1 MPMSAKKFISDNGAE
16 VHDRVRIETG
26 SLTYEGLILPK
37 HNFSEENIIIIKLD
51 NGYNIGISTEDAKM
65 SVISKAKKK
74 DVVVNSRKENKKLP
88 NISIL
93 GTGGTIASFVDY
105 KTGAVS
111 PAITAEQLVNSVKAL
126 DEVANVSAEPLF
138 SLASEDMKPEHWE
151 GMAVKIKEMH
161 DKNNH
166 GIVIGHGTD
175 TMSYSAAALSFQLP
189 EISNPVIFTGAQR
202 SPDRPSSDA
211 HLNLVGAAK
220 AAMSDLGEIS
230 IAMHETTDDEN
241 VAIWRGNRTRKA
253 HSSKRDAFVSPN
265 EGPIGIVKDK
275 IEWKRKYRSTVK
287 ETEIQAGFDD
297 NIGLVWSH
305 PGLKVED
312 WENMVSGKNGIVI
325 AGTGLGHINSDLLGT
340 IQNTSK
346 DIPVAMSSQCLAG
359 STNLNVYR
367 NGRKLLESGVVE
379 TYDMLPETALVK
391 MMWLSKHNHDNV
403 KEMMGQ
409 NLVGEISNS
418 RKLN

>member
-1 MPMSAKKFISDNGAE
+1 MSVKKFISDNEAE

-26 SLTYEGLILPK
+26 DMVYEGLILPK
-37 HNFSEENIIIIKLD
+37 HNFSEEDIIILKLD
-51 NGYNIGISTEDAKM
+51 NGYNIGVSTEDAKM
-65 SVISKAKKK
+65 TLISKAEKK
-74 DVVVNSRKENKKLP
+74 DAVDYTKNENNKLP

-151 GMAVKIKEMH
+151 GMANKIKEMH
-161 DKNNH
+161 DKKNH

-189 EISNPVIFTGAQR
+189 EISNPVVFTGAQR

-220 AAMSDLGEIS
+220 TAMSDLGEIS

-253 HSSKRDAFVSPN
+253 HSSKRNAFQSPN
-265 EGPIGIVKDK
+265 EGPLGIVKDK
-275 IEWKRKYRSTVK
+275 IEWKRKYRSTVESTTIK
-287 ETEIQAGFDD
+287 AGFDD
-297 NIGLVWSH
+297 NIGMIWSH
-305 PGLKVED
+305 PGLKVND
-312 WENMVSGKNGIVI
+312 WENSVSNKNGVVI
-325 AGTGLGHINSDLLGT
+325 AGTGLGHINSELLDV
-340 IQNTSK
+340 IEKTSK
-346 DIPVAMSSQCLAG
+346 DIPVAMSSQCLSG

-367 NGRKLLESGVVE
+367 NGRKLLERGVVE
-379 TYDMLPETALVK
+379 TYDMSPETALVK
-391 MMWLSKHNHDNV
+391 MMWLSKHHRENV
-403 KEMMGQ
+403 RTMMGE
-409 NLVGEISNS
+409 NLVGEISDS
-418 RKLN
+418 RKLI

>member
-1 MPMSAKKFISDNGAE
+1 MSAKKFITDNGAE

-26 SLTYEGLILPK
+26 DLTYEGLILPK
-37 HNFSEENIIIIKLD
+37 HNFSEDNIIIIKLD
-51 NGYNIGISTEDAKM
+51 NGYNIGISTENAKM
-65 SVISKAKKK
+65 TLISKAEKK
-74 DVVVNSRKENKKLP
+74 DTVTHSKKENKELP

-126 DEVANVSAEPLF
+126 DDVANVSAEPLF

-151 GMAVKIKEMH
+151 GMANKVKEMH

-189 EISNPVIFTGAQR
+189 EISNPVVFTGAQR

-220 AAMSDLGEIS
+220 VAMSDLGEIS
-230 IAMHETTDDEN
+230 IAMHETTNDEN
-241 VAIWRGNRTRKA
+241 VAIWRGNRARKA
-253 HSSKRDAFVSPN
+253 HSSKRDAFRTPN
-265 EGPIGIVKDK
+265 EGPLGIVKDK
-275 IEWKRKYRSTVK
+275 IEWKDKYRSTV
-287 ETEIQAGFDD
+287 ENTTIQAGFDE
-297 NIGLVWSH
+297 NIGMVWSH
-305 PGLKVED
+305 PGLKIED
-312 WENMVSGKNGIVI
+312 WENIVSRKNGVVI
-325 AGTGLGHINSDLLGT
+325 AGTGLGHINSDLLGA
-340 IQNTSK
+340 IEKTSK
-346 DIPVAMSSQCLAG
+346 DIPVAMSSQCLSG

-367 NGRKLLESGVVE
+367 NGRKLLEHGVIE

-391 MMWLSKHNHDNV
+391 MMWLSKHHQDNV
-403 KEMMGQ
+403 RDMMGQ

>member
-1 MPMSAKKFISDNGAE
+1 MSAKKFITDNGAE

-26 SLTYEGLILPK
+26 DLTYEGLILPK
-37 HNFSEENIIIIKLD
+37 HNFSEDNIIIIKLD
-51 NGYNIGISTEDAKM
+51 NGYNIGISTENAKM
-65 SVISKAKKK
+65 TLISKAEKK
-74 DVVVNSRKENKKLP
+74 DTVTHSKKENKELP
-88 NISIL
+88 DISIL

-151 GMAVKIKEMH
+151 GMANKVKEMH

-189 EISNPVIFTGAQR
+189 EISNPVVFTGAQR

-220 AAMSDLGEIS
+220 VAMSDLGEIS
-230 IAMHETTDDEN
+230 IAMHETTNDEN
-241 VAIWRGNRTRKA
+241 VAIWRGNRARKA
-253 HSSKRDAFVSPN
+253 HSSKRDAFRTPN
-265 EGPIGIVKDK
+265 EGPLGIVKDK
-275 IEWKRKYRSTVK
+275 IEWKDKYRSTV
-287 ETEIQAGFDD
+287 ENTTIQAGFDE
-297 NIGLVWSH
+297 NIGMVWSH
-305 PGLKVED
+305 PGLKIED
-312 WENMVSGKNGIVI
+312 WENIVSRKNGVVI
-325 AGTGLGHINSDLLGT
+325 AGTGLGHINSDLLGA
-340 IQNTSK
+340 IEKTSK
-346 DIPVAMSSQCLAG
+346 DIPVAMSSQCLSG

-367 NGRKLLESGVVE
+367 NGRKLLERGVIE

-391 MMWLSKHNHDNV
+391 MMWLSKHHQDNV
-403 KEMMGQ
+403 RDMMGQ

>member
-1 MPMSAKKFISDNGAE
+1 MSAKKFITDNGAE

-26 SLTYEGLILPK
+26 DLTYEGLILPK
-37 HNFSEENIIIIKLD
+37 HNFSEDNIIIIKLD
-51 NGYNIGISTEDAKM
+51 NGYNIGISTENAKM
-65 SVISKAKKK
+65 TLISKAEKK
-74 DVVVNSRKENKKLP
+74 DTVTHTKKENKELP
-88 NISIL
+88 DISIL

-151 GMAVKIKEMH
+151 GMANKVKEMH

-189 EISNPVIFTGAQR
+189 EISNPVVFTGAQR

-220 AAMSDLGEIS
+220 VAMSDLGEIS
-230 IAMHETTDDEN
+230 IAMHETTNDEN
-241 VAIWRGNRTRKA
+241 VAIWRGNRARKA
-253 HSSKRDAFVSPN
+253 HSSKRDAFRTPN
-265 EGPIGIVKDK
+265 EGPLGIVKDK
-275 IEWKRKYRSTVK
+275 IEWKDKYRSTV
-287 ETEIQAGFDD
+287 ENTAIQAGFDE
-297 NIGLVWSH
+297 NIGMVWSH
-305 PGLKVED
+305 PGLKIED
-312 WENMVSGKNGIVI
+312 WENIVSRKNGVVI
-325 AGTGLGHINSDLLGT
+325 AGTGLGHINSDLLGA
-340 IQNTSK
+340 IEKTSK
-346 DIPVAMSSQCLAG
+346 DIPVAMSSQCLSG

-367 NGRKLLESGVVE
+367 NGRKLLERGVIE

-391 MMWLSKHNHDNV
+391 MMWLSKHHQDNV
-403 KEMMGQ
+403 RDMMGQ

>member
-1 MPMSAKKFISDNGAE
+1 MPTSAEKFISDNGAK
-16 VHDRVRIETG
+16 VHDRVKIEAKE
-26 SLTYEGLILPK
+26 LIYEGLILPK
-37 HNFSEENIIIIKLD
+37 NNFSKEDILVIKLD
-51 NGYNIGISTEDAKM
+51 NGYNLGVSVEGAKLTIIAKAEKKET
-65 SVISKAKKK
+65 SV
-74 DVVVNSRKENKKLP
+74 ENKIKSKDLP
-88 NISIL
+88 DISIL

-126 DEVANVSAEPLF
+126 DQVANVSAEPLF

-151 GMAVKIKEMH
+151 KMAIKVKEIH

-166 GIVIGHGTD
+166 GIIIGHGTD

-220 AAMSDLGEIS
+220 TAMSDLGEIG
-230 IAMHETTDDEN
+230 IAMHESTNDTN
-241 VAIWRGNRTRKA
+241 VAIWRGNRTRKS
-253 HSSKRDAFVSPN
+253 HSSKRDAFASPN
-265 EGPIGIVKDK
+265 EGPIAIVKEK
-275 IEWKRKYRSTVK
+275 IDWKTKYKATTK
-287 ETEIQAGFDD
+287 DTELKAGFDSK
-297 NIGLVWSH
+297 IAMVWAH
-305 PGLKVED
+305 PGLNVED
-312 WENMVSGKNGIVI
+312 WENMTSGKNGIVI
-325 AGTGLGHINSDLLGT
+325 AGTGLGHINSELLEIVRKT
-340 IQNTSK
+340 TK
-346 DIPVAMSSQCLAG
+346 DTPVVMSSQCLSG

-367 NGRKLLESGVVE
+367 NGRKLLNCGVVE

-391 MMWLSKHNHDNV
+391 MMWLSKHYPNDI
-403 KEMMGQ
+403 KEKMGES
-409 NLVGEISNS
+409 LAGEISNS

>member
-1 MPMSAKKFISDNGAE
+1 MSAKKFISDNGAN
-16 VHDRVRIETG
+16 VHDRVRIETRDMV
-26 SLTYEGLILPK
+26 YEGLILPK
-37 HNFSEENIIIIKLD
+37 HNFSEEDIIILKLD
-51 NGYNIGISTEDAKM
+51 NGYNIGVSTEDAKM
-65 SVISKAKKK
+65 TLISKAEKKNAVDYIK
-74 DVVVNSRKENKKLP
+74 KENNELP
-88 NISIL
+88 DISIL

-151 GMAVKIKEMH
+151 GMANKIKEMH
-161 DKNNH
+161 DKKNH

-189 EISNPVIFTGAQR
+189 EISNPVVFTGAQR

-220 AAMSDLGEIS
+220 TAMSDLGEIC

-253 HSSKRDAFVSPN
+253 HSSKRNAFQSPN
-265 EGPIGIVKDK
+265 EGPLGIVKDK
-275 IEWKRKYRSTVK
+275 IEWKRKYRSTVESTTIK
-287 ETEIQAGFDD
+287 AGFDD
-297 NIGLVWSH
+297 NIGMIWSH
-305 PGLKVED
+305 PGLKVND
-312 WENMVSGKNGIVI
+312 WENSVSNKNGVVI
-325 AGTGLGHINSDLLGT
+325 AGTGLGHINSELLDV
-340 IQNTSK
+340 IEKTSK
-346 DIPVAMSSQCLAG
+346 DIPVAMSSQCLSG

-367 NGRKLLESGVVE
+367 NGRKLLERGVVE
-379 TYDMLPETALVK
+379 TYDMSPETALVK
-391 MMWLSKHNHDNV
+391 MMWLSKHHQENV
-403 KEMMGQ
+403 RTMMGE
-409 NLVGEISNS
+409 NLVGEISDS
-418 RKLN
+418 RKLI

>member
-1 MPMSAKKFISDNGAE
+1 MSAKKFINDNGAE

-26 SLTYEGLILPK
+26 DLTYEGLILPK
-37 HNFSEENIIIIKLD
+37 HNFSKDNILILKLD
-51 NGYNIGISTEDAKM
+51 NGYNIGVSIDNAKM
-65 SVISKAKKK
+65 SLISKAEKK
-74 DVVVNSRKENKKLP
+74 DTVKHTKKESKELP
-88 NISIL
+88 DISIL

-126 DEVANVSAEPLF
+126 EDVANVSAEPLF

-151 GMAVKIKEMH
+151 GMATKVKEMH

-189 EISNPVIFTGAQR
+189 EISNPVVFTGAQR

-220 AAMSDLGEIS
+220 VAMSDLGEIS

-241 VAIWRGNRTRKA
+241 VAIWRGNRARKT
-253 HSSKRDAFVSPN
+253 HSSKRDAFRTPN
-265 EGPIGIVKDK
+265 EGALGIVKDK
-275 IEWKRKYRSTVK
+275 IEWKRKYRSTV
-287 ETEIQAGFDD
+287 ENTTIQAGFDE
-297 NIGLVWSH
+297 NIGMIWSH
-305 PGLKVED
+305 PGLKIED
-312 WENMVSGKNGIVI
+312 WENIVSRKNGVVI
-325 AGTGLGHINSDLLGT
+325 AGTGLGHINSDLLDA
-340 IQNTSK
+340 IEKTSK
-346 DIPVAMSSQCLAG
+346 DIPVAMSSQCLSG

-367 NGRKLLESGVVE
+367 NGRKLLERGVVE

-391 MMWLSKHNHDNV
+391 MMWLSKHHQDNV
-403 KEMMGQ
+403 RDMMGQ

>member
-1 MPMSAKKFISDNGAE
+1 MSAKKFISDNGAN
-16 VHDRVRIETG
+16 VHDRVRIETRDMV
-26 SLTYEGLILPK
+26 YEGLILPK
-37 HNFSEENIIIIKLD
+37 HNFSEEDIIILKLD
-51 NGYNIGISTEDAKM
+51 NGYNIGVSTEDAKM
-65 SVISKAKKK
+65 TLISKAEKK
-74 DVVVNSRKENKKLP
+74 DAVDYIKKENNELP
-88 NISIL
+88 DISIL

-151 GMAVKIKEMH
+151 GMANKIKEMH
-161 DKNNH
+161 DKKNH

-189 EISNPVIFTGAQR
+189 EISNPVVFTGAQR

-220 AAMSDLGEIS
+220 TAMSDLGEIG

-253 HSSKRDAFVSPN
+253 HSSKRNAFQSPN
-265 EGPIGIVKDK
+265 EGPLGIVKDK
-275 IEWKRKYRSTVK
+275 IEWKRKYRSTVESTK
-287 ETEIQAGFDD
+287 IKAGFDD
-297 NIGLVWSH
+297 NIGMIWSH
-305 PGLKVED
+305 PGLKVND
-312 WENMVSGKNGIVI
+312 WENSVSNKNGVVI
-325 AGTGLGHINSDLLGT
+325 AGTGLGHINSELLDV
-340 IQNTSK
+340 IEKTSK
-346 DIPVAMSSQCLAG
+346 DIPVAMSSQCLSG

-367 NGRKLLESGVVE
+367 NGRKLLERGVVE
-379 TYDMLPETALVK
+379 TYDMSPETALVK
-391 MMWLSKHNHDNV
+391 MMWLSKHHQENV
-403 KEMMGQ
+403 RTMMGE
-409 NLVGEISNS
+409 NLVGEISDS
-418 RKLN
+418 RKLI

>member
-1 MPMSAKKFISDNGAE
+1 MSAKKFISDNGAN
-16 VHDRVRIETG
+16 VHDRVRIETRDMI
-26 SLTYEGLILPK
+26 YEGLILPK
-37 HNFSEENIIIIKLD
+37 HNFSEEDIIILKLD
-51 NGYNIGISTEDAKM
+51 NGYNIGVSTEDAKM
-65 SVISKAKKK
+65 TLISKAEKNDAVDYIK
-74 DVVVNSRKENKKLP
+74 KENNELP
-88 NISIL
+88 DISIL

-151 GMAVKIKEMH
+151 GMANKIKEMH
-161 DKNNH
+161 DKKNH

-189 EISNPVIFTGAQR
+189 EISNPVVFTGAQR

-220 AAMSDLGEIS
+220 TAMSDLGEIG

-253 HSSKRDAFVSPN
+253 HSSKRNAFRSPN
-265 EGPIGIVKDK
+265 EGPLGIVKDK
-275 IEWKRKYRSTVK
+275 IEWKRKYRSTVESTK
-287 ETEIQAGFDD
+287 IKAGFDD
-297 NIGLVWSH
+297 NIGMIWSH
-305 PGLKVED
+305 PGLKVND
-312 WENMVSGKNGIVI
+312 WENSVSNKNGVVI
-325 AGTGLGHINSDLLGT
+325 AGTGLGHINSELLDV
-340 IQNTSK
+340 IEKTSK
-346 DIPVAMSSQCLAG
+346 DIPVAMSSQCLSG

-367 NGRKLLESGVVE
+367 NGRKLLERGVVE
-379 TYDMLPETALVK
+379 TYDMSPETALVK
-391 MMWLSKHNHDNV
+391 MMWLSKHHQENV
-403 KEMMGQ
+403 RTMMGE
-409 NLVGEISNS
+409 NLVGEISDS
-418 RKLN
+418 RKLI